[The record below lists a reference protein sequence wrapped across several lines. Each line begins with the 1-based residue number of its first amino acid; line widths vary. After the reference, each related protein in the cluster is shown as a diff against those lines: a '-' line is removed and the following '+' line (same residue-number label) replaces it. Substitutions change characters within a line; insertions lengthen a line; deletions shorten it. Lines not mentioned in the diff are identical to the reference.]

1 MSVQWTT
8 ISEIKTAGVS
18 RIALGVAALKEELTK
33 YAQTHH
39 GSFVIYGSVARG
51 NFRFDS
57 DVDVLVDFPPEAVS
71 EAWRFCEDACR
82 KHGLVPD
89 VQPKYL
95 CSPKFLQRLSTGAM
109 ETCGERSS
117 LA

>member
-1 MSVQWTT
+1 MGVQWTT

-18 RIALGVAALKEELTK
+18 KIASGVAALKEELTK

-39 GSFVIYGSVARG
+39 GSFVIYGSVAKG
-51 NFRFDS
+51 SFRFDS

-71 EAWRFCEDACR
+71 EAWRFCEEACR

-89 VQPKYL
+89 VRPKNL
-95 CSPKFLQRLSTGAM
+95 CSPRFLQRVSEGAM
-109 ETCGERSS
+109 ETCGER
-117 LA
+117 